1 MIYPRGIYFLLN
13 LSNQGLFKMLKLAK
27 TSLLAVAVMASSVVA
42 SDIIATVNG
51 KNITKADAQ
60 AFVSA
65 ASPNASFVQLAP
77 EEQKMVADRLVEKE
91 LFTELAAKEGI
102 DKKPEFQRNMEK
114 LKNELLVNMWMKTQM
129 DNIVVSDSE
138 AKEFYEKNSAKFMQ
152 EDSMHARHILV
163 KDEKDAQDI
172 IATLEPLK
180 GEALKA
186 KFIELANTKSTGP
199 SGPKGGDL
207 GTFAKSQMVPEF
219 SEAAWALENGQ
230 ITTKPIKTQF
240 GYHVIYLETKTPAKP
255 TSYDEVKDKILT
267 MLKQQQFTAKIAE
280 IAKGLKS
287 KAQIVDMLPEVN
299 ATKMLPEA
307 NTTKK

>member
-1 MIYPRGIYFLLN
+1 MIYPRGIYCLLN

-42 SDIIATVNG
+42 SDILATVNG
-51 KNITKADAQ
+51 KSITKADAQ

-65 ASPNASFVQLAP
+65 AAPNANFMQLTP
-77 EEQKMVADRLVEKE
+77 QEQKMVADRLVEKE
-91 LFTELAAKEGI
+91 LFTELAAKEDF

-129 DNIVVSDSE
+129 DSIVVSDSE

-152 EDSMHARHILV
+152 EDSMHARHILMEN
-163 KDEKDAQDI
+163 EKDAQDMI
-172 IATLEPLK
+172 VILKPLK
-180 GEALKA
+180 GEALKE
-186 KFIELANTKSTGP
+186 KFIELAKTKSTGP

-230 ITTKPIKTQF
+230 ITTKPVKTQF

-267 MLKQQQFTAKIAE
+267 MLKQQQFTVKIAE
-280 IAKGLKS
+280 IAKELKS
-287 KAQIVDMLPEVN
+287 KAKIVDMLPDVN
-299 ATKMLPEA
+299 ATK
-307 NTTKK
+307 K

>member
-1 MIYPRGIYFLLN
+1 
-13 LSNQGLFKMLKLAK
+13 MLKLAK

-42 SDIIATVNG
+42 SDILATVNG
-51 KNITKADAQ
+51 KSITKADAQ

-65 ASPNASFVQLAP
+65 AAPNANFMQLTP
-77 EEQKMVADRLVEKE
+77 QEQKMVADRLVEKE
-91 LFTELAAKEGI
+91 LFTELAAKEDF

-129 DNIVVSDSE
+129 DSIVVSDSE

-152 EDSMHARHILV
+152 EDSMHARHILMEN
-163 KDEKDAQDI
+163 EKDAQDMI
-172 IATLEPLK
+172 VILKPLK
-180 GEALKA
+180 GEALKE
-186 KFIELANTKSTGP
+186 KFIELAKTKSTGP

-230 ITTKPIKTQF
+230 ITTKPVKTQF

-267 MLKQQQFTAKIAE
+267 MLKQQQFTVKIAE
-280 IAKGLKS
+280 IAKELKS
-287 KAQIVDMLPEVN
+287 KAKIVDMLPDVN
-299 ATKMLPEA
+299 ATK
-307 NTTKK
+307 K